1 MIEDSPISILG
12 TGPISVCDFDHPS
25 RSYGIRM
32 ETRDN
37 FDESHSWQMKTNLNP
52 RRGPAASINRDTMM
66 QLLTKSGAQTLRA
79 QTTLADNYISKN
91 MPLDGNFT
99 EGETYDSIYRKKE
112 KNKPIMGFSK
122 I

>member
-12 TGPISVCDFDHPS
+12 TGSISVCDFDHPS

-37 FDESHSWQMKTNLNP
+37 FDESHSWEMKTSLNS

-66 QLLTKSGAQTLRA
+66 QLLTKSGAQALRA
-79 QTTLADNYISKN
+79 RMTIADNSVSN
-91 MPLDGNFT
+91 TMPSNGNSP
-99 EGETYDSIYRKKE
+99 GGVSYDSFIQEKE
-112 KNKPIMGFSK
+112 KNKPIL
-122 I
+122 